1 MHVIHV
7 LILTVYLCRNT
18 DGLPTVDTRIE
29 VQTLLV
35 MGGKHVSKQVVLG
48 HLLMLAQGRFV
59 ICLLLQLI
67 RVVRIHRDVRAGPRW
82 SIRIIGR
89 HANVLRVRLNYHL
102 LCQVI

>member
-1 MHVIHV
+1 M
-7 LILTVYLCRNT
+7 R
-18 DGLPTVDTRIE
+18 
-29 VQTLLV
+29 
-35 MGGKHVSKQVVLG
+35 GKHVPKQVVLG

-67 RVVRIHRDVRAGPRW
+67 RVVRIHRDVRTGPRR